1 MRAFLLVVILSLGVP
16 DFATAK
22 KAASPACTSHCETTY
37 ELCKSRT
44 TTSKAK
50 KSCKVVNKS
59 CKKGC
64 STGR

>member
-1 MRAFLLVVILSLGVP
+1 MRAAPLVLILSLGLP
-16 DFATAK
+16 GFAAPK
-22 KAASPACTSHCETTY
+22 KAASPACTSHCETTF
-37 ELCKSRT
+37 ELCKSRS

>member
-1 MRAFLLVVILSLGVP
+1 MRAAPLVLILSLGLP
-16 DFATAK
+16 GFAAAK
-22 KAASPACTSHCETTY
+22 KAATPACTSHCETTY
-37 ELCKSRT
+37 QLCKSRT

-50 KSCKVVNKS
+50 KSCKVVNKN